1 MSEDIE
7 SRVPKVNPSQP
18 PSDRTDDA
26 SLIYMKHNIQQAMY
40 VQIYSLH
47 IYVQLMYV
55 RMYNSD
61 VCAFIQLSH
70 IVSLLLLRAFNSK
83 LFSSRLTSYS
93 ASYGHALLGSCH

>member
-40 VQIYSLH
+40 VQIYSLRYLCPTHVCPNVQFRFMCSYH
-47 IYVQLMYV
+47 ILFRCFYYVHSIQ
-55 RMYNSD
+55 NSLAVGLLPITLLTVMLLSDD
-61 VCAFIQLSH
+61 V
-70 IVSLLLLRAFNSK
+70 
-83 LFSSRLTSYS
+83 T
-93 ASYGHALLGSCH
+93 